1 MRDERRYS
9 DEEVA
14 KILDEATRARGET
27 GSSLSSLEGF
37 TLEELKAIGGEAGI
51 DPRMIERAAR
61 ELDRPLPEVSAD
73 VRLLGARVG
82 VGRSVQLPRRLT
94 DEEWNRLV
102 VDLRETFDA
111 KGKIETD
118 GAFRQWRNGQLQ
130 ALLEP
135 TAEGERLRLK
145 TVKSQG
151 RMFLSFG
158 AVMLVVLTLR
168 ALVAILFGD
177 GLSAD
182 SDFLTLAVLGGG
194 MMASQYLLLPPWA
207 RKRALQMEGVA
218 RRLIESV
225 GEERGERA
233 GWSDE
238 GA

>member
-14 KILDEATRARGET
+14 RILDEATRARGEA

-37 TLEELKAIGGEAGI
+37 TLDELKAIGGEVGI
-51 DPRMIERAAR
+51 DPRTIERAAR
-61 ELDRPLPEVSAD
+61 ELDRPLPAVSPD
-73 VRLLGARVG
+73 VRLLGARIG
-82 VGRSVQLPRRLT
+82 VGRTVHLPRSLT
-94 DEEWNRLV
+94 EDEWNRLV

-158 AVMLVVLTLR
+158 AVMLVVLTLT

-182 SDFLTLAVLGGG
+182 SDFLTLAMLGGG

-207 RKRALQMEGVA
+207 RKRELQMEGVA

-225 GEERGERA
+225 GEESGD
-233 GWSDE
+233 GPGGDSS
-238 GA
+238 G